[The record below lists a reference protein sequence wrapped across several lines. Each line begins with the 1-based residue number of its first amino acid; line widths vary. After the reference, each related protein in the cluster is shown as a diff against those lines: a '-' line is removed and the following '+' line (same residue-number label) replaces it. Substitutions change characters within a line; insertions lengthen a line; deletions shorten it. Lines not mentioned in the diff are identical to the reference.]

1 MRLSVITWGMVRKET
16 SKTKTADRE
25 KIALWLDRPSL
36 DSLREIQQDI
46 GIPVSEQIRRAV
58 TAYLEKNSGRPKK
71 PTK

>member
-1 MRLSVITWGMVRKET
+1 MARKET

-36 DSLREIQQDI
+36 DALREIQQGI

-58 TAYLEKNSGRPKK
+58 TAYLQKDSGRPKK
-71 PTK
+71 SAK

>member
-1 MRLSVITWGMVRKET
+1 MARKGT

-36 DSLREIQQDI
+36 DALREIQRDI
-46 GIPVSEQIRRAV
+46 GVPVSEQIRRAV
-58 TAYLEKNSGRPKK
+58 AGYLEKNSGRPKK